1 MRKSKAWMRKGVTIH
16 WAVSSAHRGWSSS
29 HKKRK
34 VLKSVR
40 TSVRPKITLK
50 NVNFSTAII
59 LQNGHW
65 IAVLELRNCVQNTK
79 HKIGFECS
87 GNLSNQF
94 FDAVLLREAI
104 NKKKSR
110 FYGHCPYL
118 P

>member
-59 LQNGHW
+59 LQKGHW
-65 IAVLELRNCVQNTK
+65 IAELKLRNCVQNTK
-79 HKIGFECS
+79 HRIGF
-87 GNLSNQF
+87 F
-94 FDAVLLREAI
+94 FIVI
-104 NKKKSR
+104 MSR
-110 FYGHCPYL
+110 
-118 P
+118 